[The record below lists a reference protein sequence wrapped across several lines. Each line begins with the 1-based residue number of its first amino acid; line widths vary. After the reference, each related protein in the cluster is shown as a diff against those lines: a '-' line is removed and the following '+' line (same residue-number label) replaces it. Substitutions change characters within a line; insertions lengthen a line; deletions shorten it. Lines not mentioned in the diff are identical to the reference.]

1 MYGTCRTFME
11 TKNKYDVIVIGGGPA
26 GSTVASILAREGRKV
41 VLFEKERF
49 PRHHIGESLMTDTY
63 LTFERMGLLDKMKAS
78 PFVRKYSVQF
88 ANPAGKE
95 SRPFY
100 FFEALHH
107 ESAVTWQITRAQFD
121 LMLIEH
127 AGEQGADVH
136 QETQIK
142 RVLFDGDRAYGVEA
156 LMTDGTLQTY
166 EAPVVVDATGQ
177 SAMLSNKFGWRV
189 RDPKLKKAVLY
200 SYFKDAHRE
209 PDLNGGATLVLRTPL
224 GSNGWFWY
232 IPLENDI
239 TSVGVVADP
248 EYLVKGRGQD
258 LAKIFQEEIDKVES
272 VRRRVEGGT
281 RVDKIYSILDYS
293 YRSTHNAG
301 DGFILIGDAYGF
313 LDPIYSSGV
322 LLALKMAELAA
333 DRIHDAFANNDFS
346 AARLGQSQ
354 EKLDKGI
361 ESMRKLVYA
370 FYNEGFSFS
379 QFLRKYPEQR
389 VNIITLL
396 MGNVFKDGVD
406 EIYEPMADFAVI
418 PPPLYEQLNG
428 EAVHLPTTPSPEVMS
443 AKYQEFDDRA
453 VMHESGD

>member
-1 MYGTCRTFME
+1 MDMKT
-11 TKNKYDVIVIGGGPA
+11 KYDVIVIGGGPA
-26 GSTVASILAREGRKV
+26 GSTIASILSREGKKV

-63 LTFERMGLLDKMKAS
+63 FTFQRMGLLEKMKSS

-107 ESAVTWQITRAQFD
+107 EAAVTWQITRAQFD

-127 AGEQGADVH
+127 AADQGAAVY

-142 RVLFDGDRAYGVEA
+142 RVLFDGSRAYGVEA
-156 LMTDGTLQTY
+156 LMKNGTTVQF
-166 EAPVVVDATGQ
+166 EAPVIVDATGQ
-177 SAMLSNKFGWRV
+177 SAMLSNKLGWRV

-200 SYFKDAHRE
+200 SYFKGAHRE
-209 PDLNGGATLVLRTPL
+209 KDLNGGATLVLRTPK

-258 LAKIFQEEIDKVES
+258 LAKIFHEEIEKVEAC
-272 VRRRVEGGT
+272 RRRVAGAE
-281 RVDKIYSILDYS
+281 RVDRIYSILDYS

-301 DGFILIGDAYGF
+301 NGFILIGDAYGF

-333 DRIHDAFANNDFS
+333 DRIHDAFKHNDFS

-354 EKLDKGI
+354 AKLDQGI
-361 ESMRKLVYA
+361 ESMRKLCYA

-379 QFLRKYPEQR
+379 QFLQKYPEQR

-396 MGNVFKDGVD
+396 MGNVFKEGVD
-406 EIYEPMADFAVI
+406 DIYEPMADFAII
-418 PPPLYEQLNG
+418 PPPLYEQLDG
-428 EAVHLPTTPSPEVMS
+428 ETLVLNPDQPEPEVMS
-443 AKYQEFDDRA
+443 AKYQEFDDR
-453 VMHESGD
+453 VMMQESGD

>member
-1 MYGTCRTFME
+1 ME
-11 TKNKYDVIVIGGGPA
+11 MKTNYDVIVIGGGPA

-63 LTFERMGLLDKMKAS
+63 FTFQRMGLLEKLKAS

-88 ANPAGKE
+88 ANPAGRE

-107 ESAVTWQITRAQFD
+107 ESAVTWQVTRAQFD

-127 AGEQGADVH
+127 AADQGADVY

-142 RVLFDGDRAYGVEA
+142 RVLFEGDQAHGVEA
-156 LMTDGTLQTY
+156 LMRDGSIKIF
-166 EAPVVVDATGQ
+166 EARVVVDATGQ
-177 SAMLSNKFGWRV
+177 TAMLSNKFGWRV

-200 SYFKDAHRE
+200 SYFKGAHRE

-258 LAKIFQEEIDKVES
+258 LAKIFHEEIEKVES
-272 VRRRVEGGT
+272 CRRRVEGAT

-293 YRSTHNAG
+293 YRSTHCAG
-301 DGFILIGDAYGF
+301 NGFILIGDAYGF

-333 DRIHDAFANNDFS
+333 DSIHDAFRSDDFS
-346 AARLGQSQ
+346 AARLGRFQP
-354 EKLDKGI
+354 KLDKGI

-379 QFLRKYPEQR
+379 QFLKKYPEQR
-389 VNIITLL
+389 TNIITLL
-396 MGNVFKDGVD
+396 MGNVFKEGVD
-406 EIYEPMADFAVI
+406 DIYEPMADFAII

-428 EAVHLPTTPSPEVMS
+428 EIAVLSESQPAEVLS
-443 AKYQEFDDRA
+443 AKYEYFDDQ
-453 VMHESGD
+453 VVQVSGD

>member
-1 MYGTCRTFME
+1 ME
-11 TKNKYDVIVIGGGPA
+11 MKTNFDVIVMGGGPA
-26 GSTVASILAREGRKV
+26 GSSVASILAREGRSV

-63 LTFERMGLLDKMKAS
+63 FTFQRMGLLEKLKAS

-100 FFEALHH
+100 FFEANHH
-107 ESAVTWQITRAQFD
+107 ESAVTWQVTRAQFE

-127 AGEQGADVH
+127 AAEQGATVY
-136 QETQIK
+136 QESQII

-156 LMTDGTLQTY
+156 RLPEGKLQ
-166 EAPVVVDATGQ
+166 EFHAPVVVDATGQ
-177 SAMLSNKFGWRV
+177 TAMLSNKFRWRV

-200 SYFKDAHRE
+200 SYFKGAHRE
-209 PDLNGGATLVLRTPL
+209 PDLNGGATLVLRTPK

-248 EYLVKGRGQD
+248 EYLVQGRGQD
-258 LAKIFQEEIDKVES
+258 LAKIFYEEIEKVETC
-272 VRRRVEGGT
+272 RRRVAGAVRT
-281 RVDKIYSILDYS
+281 DKIYSIIDYS
-293 YRSTHNAG
+293 YRSRNSAG
-301 DGFILIGDAYGF
+301 DGFVLIGDAYGF

-333 DRIHDAFANNDFS
+333 DSIHDAFNNNDFS
-346 AARLGQSQ
+346 GGRLGQFQ
-354 EKLDKGI
+354 PKLDQGI

-370 FYNEGFSFS
+370 FYDEGFSFS
-379 QFLRKYPEQR
+379 QFLKKNPDQR
-389 VNIITLL
+389 VNIINLL
-396 MGNVFKDGVD
+396 MGDVFKEGVD
-406 EIYEPMADFAVI
+406 DIYEPMAEFAEI
-418 PPPLYEQLNG
+418 PLPLYEQFDVSPSVIEESAPAPE
-428 EAVHLPTTPSPEVMS
+428 EALA
-443 AKYQEFDDRA
+443 AKYQYFDDRPA
-453 VMHESGD
+453 MQERE

>member
-1 MYGTCRTFME
+1 ME
-11 TKNKYDVIVIGGGPA
+11 MKTNFDVIVMGGGPA
-26 GSTVASILAREGRKV
+26 GSTVASILAREGRSV

-63 LTFERMGLLDKMKAS
+63 FTFQRMGLLEKLKAS

-100 FFEALHH
+100 FFEANHH
-107 ESAVTWQITRAQFD
+107 ESAVTWQVTRAQFD

-127 AGEQGADVH
+127 AADQGAAVY
-136 QETQIK
+136 QETQIM
-142 RVLFDGDRAYGVEA
+142 RVLFDEGRAHGVEA
-156 LMTDGTLQTY
+156 RLPDGSLQQFR
-166 EAPVVVDATGQ
+166 ASVVVDATGQ
-177 SAMLSNKFGWRV
+177 TAMLSNKMGWRV

-200 SYFKDAHRE
+200 SYFKGAHRE

-248 EYLVKGRGQD
+248 DYLFKDRGKD
-258 LAKIFQEEIDKVES
+258 LAKIFYEEIDKVES
-272 VRRRVEGGT
+272 CRRRVEGAT
-281 RVDKIYSILDYS
+281 RTDKIYSIIDYS
-293 YRSTHNAG
+293 YRSKSCAG

-333 DRIHDAFANNDFS
+333 DSIHDAFRNNDFS
-346 AARLGQSQ
+346 GARLGQFQ
-354 EKLDKGI
+354 LKLDKGI

-370 FYNEGFSFS
+370 FYNEGFSFAK
-379 QFLRKYPEQR
+379 FLQKNPDQR

-396 MGNVFKDGVD
+396 MGDVFIEGVD
-406 EIYEPMADFAVI
+406 DIYGPMAEFAVI
-418 PPPLYEQLNG
+418 PPPLYEQLDG
-428 EAVHLPTTPSPEVMS
+428 EPVLLTPSATEEVLS
-443 AKYQEFDDRA
+443 AKYQYYEDRVA
-453 VMHESGD
+453 APESGD

>member
-1 MYGTCRTFME
+1 ME
-11 TKNKYDVIVIGGGPA
+11 VNTDYDVIVIGGGPA
-26 GSTVASILAREGRKV
+26 GSTVASILSREGRRV

-63 LTFERMGLLDKMKAS
+63 FTFQRMGLLEKLRQS

-88 ANPAGKE
+88 ANSAGKE

-100 FFEALHH
+100 FFEASHH
-107 ESAVTWQITRAQFD
+107 ESAVTWQVTRSEFD

-127 AGEQGADVH
+127 AAEQGATVY

-142 RVLFDGDRAYGVEA
+142 RVLFEDDRAYGVDA
-156 LMTDGTLQTY
+156 LMTDGQLRQFR
-166 EAPVVVDATGQ
+166 APVVVDATGQ
-177 SAMLSNKFGWRV
+177 TAMLSNKFGWRV

-200 SYFKDAHRE
+200 SYFKGAHRE
-209 PDLNGGATLVLRTPL
+209 PDLNGGATLVLRTPK

-248 EYLVKGRGQD
+248 EYLLKDRGKD
-258 LAKIFQEEIDKVES
+258 LAKIFYEEIDKCEPC
-272 VRRRVEGGT
+272 RARVADAT
-281 RVDKIYSILDYS
+281 RTDKIYSILDYS
-293 YRSTHNAG
+293 YRSKSCAG

-333 DRIHDAFANNDFS
+333 DSIHDAFTHNDFS
-346 AARLGQSQ
+346 GSRLGQYQ
-354 EKLDKGI
+354 PKLDKGI

-370 FYNEGFSFS
+370 FYNEGFSFAG
-379 QFLRKYPEQR
+379 FLRKNPDQR
-389 VNIITLL
+389 MNIISLL
-396 MGNVFKDGVD
+396 MGDVFKEGVD
-406 EIYEPMADFAVI
+406 DIYGPMAEFADI
-418 PPPLYEQLNG
+418 PPPLYEQLDG
-428 EAVHLPTTPSPEVMS
+428 SLIDLEKAAAEEVLS
-443 AKYQEFDDRA
+443 AKYKYYDDR
-453 VMHESGD
+453 VLQESGD